1 MGISDLFKV
10 NQFKTEIEQ
19 LRADNQR
26 LYNDNYNMHNL
37 LTPEMKDAQA
47 LQALL
52 FDLKQKKEN
61 LEENISH
68 IEEDIGK
75 RVANIN
81 NLDAEIKK
89 RKSQLVS
96 LDDDILVQEFGLY
109 KPQFDFANALDY
121 KEELAK
127 IRAREKAF
135 IKDKIAVL
143 GNINWQVNGSSSQGR
158 KMVSD
163 TQKLLLRAFNTECDE
178 LVNKVKYT
186 NFDLS
191 LNRIYK
197 SAEAISKLGSVMN
210 ISINPAYLD
219 LKVKELRLA
228 FEYQQKK
235 HEEKEGQKL
244 HELR

>member
-1 MGISDLFKV
+1 MTTI
-10 NQFKTEIEQ
+10 
-19 LRADNQR
+19 
-26 LYNDNYNMHNL
+26 
-37 LTPEMKDAQA
+37 
-47 LQALL
+47 
-52 FDLKQKKEN
+52 
-61 LEENISH
+61 
-68 IEEDIGK
+68 
-75 RVANIN
+75 
-81 NLDAEIKK
+81 LDAEIKK

-143 GNINWQVNGSSSQGR
+143 GNTNWQVNGSSSQGR

-197 SAEAISKLGSVMN
+197 SAEAISKLGSCC
-210 ISINPAYLD
+210 PAN
-219 LKVKELRLA
+219 
-228 FEYQQKK
+228 
-235 HEEKEGQKL
+235 
-244 HELR
+244 